1 MLTDLHFLDPEMY
14 LGFGQQLGFNALPA
28 LVDFPLFVFIGL
40 EVFGVA
46 FFHVG
51 HELVR
56 QDVIL
61 LEASRDRLDVGYFDG
76 GLAGLG

>member
-1 MLTDLHFLDPEMY
+1 MLSDLHFLDPEMY
-14 LGFGQQLGFNALPA
+14 LGFSQQLVFNAPPA

-61 LEASRDRLDVGYFDG
+61 LKASRDALVVGCVDG
-76 GLAGLG
+76 VLVGLG